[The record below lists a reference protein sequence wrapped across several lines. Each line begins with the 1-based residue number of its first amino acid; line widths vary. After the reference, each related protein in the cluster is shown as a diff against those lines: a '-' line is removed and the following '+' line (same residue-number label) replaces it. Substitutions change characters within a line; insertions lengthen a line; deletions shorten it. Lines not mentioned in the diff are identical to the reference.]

1 MVPLP
6 DGVFM
11 IISLTDSFQRK
22 TELISRKDL
31 EFLILNAP
39 EMNYVERIFSVLYVR
54 TGLDESVPSTRDFV
68 GQENRM
74 LEEM

>member
-11 IISLTDSFQRK
+11 IISLADSFQRK
-22 TELISRKDL
+22 TELSSRKDL